1 MKVSSPCL
9 SAFLVAALCPSLV
22 VQAQFTLQ
30 ILHTSDLEG
39 GVDAIVSKWL
49 VDGNHTTAS
58 SPVVGCCFF
67 GYVLSNPL
75 DDSTTYYYY
84 Y

>member
-39 GVDAIVSKWL
+39 GVDAFVSKWL
-49 VDGNHTTAS
+49 VDGMVAPYHS
-58 SPVVGCCFF
+58 LEPCGW
-67 GYVLSNPL
+67 VLL
-75 DDSTTYYYY
+75 FWVCLV
-84 Y
+84 